1 MARGK
6 SFTSLSSFPFSVTV
20 SLLIVLVTA
29 VVAQD
34 KWSWSK
40 DNDGGGRDRD
50 RDSQNADRRQS
61 ANIRVDDGFRRE
73 AESTTAKP
81 RPQSDD
87 PYNEFG

>member
-1 MARGK
+1 MSCGK
-6 SFTSLSSFPFSVTV
+6 SFTSFSSSLVTV
-20 SLLIVLVTA
+20 FLLIVLVTA

-40 DNDGGGRDRD
+40 DNDDGGGRDRD
-50 RDSQNADRRQS
+50 RDSQKADRRQS

>member
-1 MARGK
+1 MSRGK
-6 SFTSLSSFPFSVTV
+6 SFTSFSSSPVTV
-20 SLLIVLVTA
+20 FLLIVLVTA

-40 DNDGGGRDRD
+40 DNDDGGGRDRD
-50 RDSQNADRRQS
+50 RDSQKADRRQS

>member
-1 MARGK
+1 MSRGK
-6 SFTSLSSFPFSVTV
+6 SFTSFSSFPVTV
-20 SLLIVLVTA
+20 FLLIVLVTA

-40 DNDGGGRDRD
+40 DNDDGGGRDRD
-50 RDSQNADRRQS
+50 RDSQKADRRQS